1 MTKPRIC
8 IVGSGIGGGIAACE
22 LARLGRATV
31 IVVDTDR
38 ISDPHNRNLDAGL
51 ASENVGTPF
60 NQEITR
66 AFGYG
71 GSSNLWHGVFTRLDE
86 EDWRFIDSAAGC
98 EISGELKALYG
109 ELRFAFGALPGQ
121 RRSRPRGKSG
131 KNDLYS
137 ELECSGKFAGK
148 DFFIQKRPFRSRNAL
163 RRLKDGAP
171 DIEFVESAVALYL
184 KGSPGD
190 PSRAEA
196 LVADI
201 QGRQQTIKADYFIL
215 AMGALETP
223 RIILQGR
230 EEGHFPVENE
240 NVGRHLVDH
249 PWTVVG
255 EIISKRGWFR
265 LKLSDIYAAP
275 GLLYRIG
282 YRLQEAIDNP
292 KIGSN
297 HCISIK
303 PIFFGDYEV
312 FKEAM
317 KSIISHGPSPRS
329 LINLLRRF
337 RARDIL
343 ASLLLLACEKFGLGV
358 FVKRCLVF
366 CYLEQPNRA
375 GSCVSLTARKDSSGR
390 RIPGINWIV
399 GGEEAD
405 GVVQVK
411 SALSEA
417 LSNSSGFAFF
427 PYDDCT
433 LASGSHHAG
442 TMRIG
447 RDALSGVID
456 KNLRIFG
463 TNNVFACDSSIFP
476 NYGNSNPTLTVAAFA
491 LRLARYLGTM
501 P

>member
-1 MTKPRIC
+1 MAKPRIC

-22 LARLGRATV
+22 LARLGRAAV

-38 ISDPHNRNLDAGL
+38 ISASHARNGDGVLTSDNLGA
-51 ASENVGTPF
+51 PF

-71 GSSNLWHGVFTRLDE
+71 GSSNLWHGVFTKLDE

-98 EISGELKALYG
+98 EISNEIKSLYG
-109 ELRFAFGALPGQ
+109 DLQFAFGKLPRE
-121 RRSRPRGKSG
+121 RRSRPNSNSG
-131 KNDLYS
+131 NTDLYS
-137 ELECSGKFAGK
+137 ELEGSGKFVGK
-148 DFFIQKRPFRSRNAL
+148 DFFIQKRPFRSREAL
-163 RRLKDGAP
+163 RRLKAGVP

-184 KGSPGD
+184 KETPDD
-190 PSRAEA
+190 PSRAGA
-196 LVADI
+196 LVVDI
-201 QGRQQTIKADYFIL
+201 KGSQRTIVADYFIL
-215 AMGALETP
+215 SAGALETP
-223 RIILQGR
+223 RVVLQGM
-230 EEGHFPVENE
+230 EEGHFSVENE

-255 EIISKRGWFR
+255 EISSKRGWFR
-265 LKLSDIYAAP
+265 LKLSDVYAAP
-275 GLLYRIG
+275 GLRYRIG
-282 YRLQEAIDNP
+282 YRLHEAINDP
-292 KIGSN
+292 RIGSN

-303 PIFFGDYEV
+303 PIFFGDYEL

-317 KSIISHGPSPRS
+317 KSIISHGPSPQS
-329 LINLLRRF
+329 LVSALRRF

-366 CYLEQPNRA
+366 CYLEQPSRA
-375 GSCVSLTARKDSSGR
+375 ESRVSLTSRKDSSGR
-390 RIPGINWIV
+390 RIPAVNWV
-399 GGEEAD
+399 VSGEEAES
-405 GVVQVK
+405 VAQVQSV
-411 SALSEA
+411 LSEA
-417 LSNSSGFAFF
+417 LANSSGFAFM
-427 PYDDCT
+427 PYKNCT

-447 RDALSGVID
+447 RDALNGVID

-463 TNNVFACDSSIFP
+463 TCNVFACDSSIFP

>member
-1 MTKPRIC
+1 MAKPRIC
-8 IVGSGIGGGIAACE
+8 IVGSGIGGGVAACE
-22 LARLGRATV
+22 LARLGRAAI

-38 ISDPHNRNLDAGL
+38 ISGAHVQNGDADL
-51 ASENVGTPF
+51 ASDNVGAPF

-71 GSSNLWHGVFTRLDE
+71 GSSNLWHGVFTKLDE
-86 EDWRFIDSAAGC
+86 EDWRLIDSAAGC

-109 ELRFAFGALPGQ
+109 ELKFAFGELPRQ
-121 RRSRPRGKSG
+121 SRSVPRGESG
-131 KNDLYS
+131 GNDLYS
-137 ELECSGKFAGK
+137 ELECSGKFTAK

-163 RRLKDGAP
+163 RRLKDGVL

-190 PSRAEA
+190 PSRAET
-196 LVADI
+196 LVVDI
-201 QGRQQTIKADYFIL
+201 QGRQRTINADYFIL
-215 AMGALETP
+215 SAGALETP

-265 LKLSDIYAAP
+265 LKQSDVYAAP
-275 GLLYRIG
+275 GLMYRIG

-292 KIGSN
+292 RIGSN
-297 HCISIK
+297 HCISVK
-303 PIFFGDYEV
+303 PIFFGDYEL

-329 LINLLRRF
+329 LIHLLRRF
-337 RARDIL
+337 RARDII

-375 GSCVSLTARKDSSGR
+375 ESRVSLTARKDSLGR
-390 RIPGINWIV
+390 RIPGINWVV
-399 GGEEAD
+399 GGEESD
-405 GVVQVK
+405 GVAQVK
-411 SALSEA
+411 SALSGA
-417 LSNSSGFAFF
+417 LANSGGFAFV
-427 PYDDCT
+427 PYDECV

-463 TNNVFACDSSIFP
+463 TSNVFACDSSIFP
-476 NYGNSNPTLTVAAFA
+476 NYGNSNPALTVAAFA
-491 LRLARYLGTM
+491 LRLARYLGTLR
-501 P
+501 